1 MTTPTK
7 PPATPTYILRG
18 HAAQVHSLHLYH
30 HNLRLLSGDADGWI
44 AVWDLVSKRAVAVWK
59 AHDGAVLGV
68 HARFRG
74 SAGSGSGGST
84 EVYTHGRDHKL
95 RVWRFSGVEEGYLR
109 RALPVDFG
117 GAAGGAAGPAAGN
130 LGGEGGE
137 GGAGRQP
144 WLVHSL
150 PVNALNF
157 CAFAW
162 VDLSPLSLSVSLD
175 GDGGEGRQAEGEG
188 AVSEPKPEPEPEPPS
203 QDNSTSTSTSTPTST
218 STSPVLIAVP
228 NALNS
233 GAIDLFHLPTERR
246 VCTIPADGEVKTG
259 MVMALHLFLR
269 PAERDLH
276 VAAAY
281 EDGSVM
287 VFRSPIS
294 FQSLAPQR
302 QQQGSAPGACKWE
315 KLYASRAHDQPVLSI
330 DAAPSGEWVFSSAAD
345 AKVVMHPFV
354 RRAGAGREQ
363 PPAKVVNTRHAGQQG
378 LRVRSDGRILATA
391 GWDSRVRVYS
401 CKTLKEVAVL
411 KWHKEGCYA
420 VAFAGVGS
428 GGRGDGA
435 GVVGEGEGEGGGE
448 GERTLTDTQGKGG
461 LSAVHQRLRNQ
472 KVQSTHWL
480 AAGSKDGKISL
491 WDIY

>member
-1 MTTPTK
+1 MTSPPTK

-18 HAAQVHSLHLYH
+18 HAAQIHSLHLYH
-30 HNLRLLSGDADGWI
+30 HNRRLLSGDADGWI

-68 HARFRG
+68 HARFQ
-74 SAGSGSGGST
+74 GSGGSGGRT
-84 EVYTHGRDHKL
+84 QVYTHGRDHKL
-95 RVWRFSGVEEGYLR
+95 RVWRFSGVEEGHLR
-109 RALPVDFG
+109 RGLPVDFG
-117 GAAGGAAGPAAGN
+117 GAAGG
-130 LGGEGGE
+130 
-137 GGAGRQP
+137 GRQQP
-144 WLVHSL
+144 WLSHSL

-162 VDLSPLSLSVSLD
+162 VDLSPLS
-175 GDGGEGRQAEGEG
+175 
-188 AVSEPKPEPEPEPPS
+188 PS
-203 QDNSTSTSTSTPTST
+203 STSTSISTSTSTSTP
-218 STSPVLIAVP
+218 TSPVLIAVP

-246 VCTIPADGEVKTG
+246 VCTIPADDEVKTG
-259 MVMALHLFLR
+259 MVMALTLFLR
-269 PAERDLH
+269 PAERELY

-294 FQSLAPQR
+294 FQGLAPQ
-302 QQQGSAPGACKWE
+302 QQQQQNSAPGTWKWE

-354 RRAGAGREQ
+354 RRAGAGRETQ
-363 PPAKVVNTRHAGQQG
+363 PAKVVSTRHAGQQG

-428 GGRGDGA
+428 GTQGNGA
-435 GVVGEGEGEGGGE
+435 EVVGEGEGEGE
-448 GERTLTDTQGKGG
+448 GERTLTGLDGKGGG

-472 KVQSTHWL
+472 KVQNTHWL

>member
-1 MTTPTK
+1 MTTPQTK

-18 HAAQVHSLHLYH
+18 HAAQIHSLHIYH
-30 HNLRLLSGDADGWI
+30 HNLRLVSGDADGWI
-44 AVWDLVSKRAVAVWK
+44 AVWDLVSKRPVAVWK

-74 SAGSGSGGST
+74 GGSSGVT
-84 EVYTHGRDHKL
+84 EVFTHGRDHKL
-95 RVWRFSGVEEGYLR
+95 RVWRFSVAEEVDLR
-109 RALPVDFG
+109 RGLPVDS
-117 GAAGGAAGPAAGN
+117 
-130 LGGEGGE
+130 LGGQG

-162 VDLSPLSLSVSLD
+162 VDLAPLLSVSLD
-175 GDGGEGRQAEGEG
+175 GDGGGDGGAE
-188 AVSEPKPEPEPEPPS
+188 AEPEPPS
-203 QDNSTSTSTSTPTST
+203 RDNSP
-218 STSPVLIAVP
+218 SPVLIAVP

-246 VCTIPADGEVKTG
+246 VCTIPADGDVKTG
-259 MVMALHLFLR
+259 MVMALTLF
-269 PAERDLH
+269 PGPEGRDLH

-287 VFRSPIS
+287 VFRSPVPL
-294 FQSLAPQR
+294 QGLGPQQQQ
-302 QQQGSAPGACKWE
+302 QQQGLAAGTWKWE

-330 DAAPSGEWVFSSAAD
+330 DAAPSGEWMFSSAAD
-345 AKVVMHPFV
+345 AKVVMHPFLPKGSV
-354 RRAGAGREQ
+354 GPGGRGQ
-363 PPAKVVNTRHAGQQG
+363 PVKVVKTRHAGQQG

-420 VAFAGVGS
+420 VAFAGVGT
-428 GGRGDGA
+428 GDWDGE
-435 GVVGEGEGEGGGE
+435 EGEGEGDGE
-448 GERTLTDTQGKGG
+448 GEGVGSSERTLTGLNGRGGG
-461 LSAVHQRLRNQ
+461 LAAVHRRLRNH
-472 KVQSTHWL
+472 KVQNTHWL